1 MPDIHPIPAVLPTD
15 PTSDARAD
23 NKVPD
28 VSDRIAPPYD
38 VLNAQSKGGLMER
51 SEHNIAAIDL
61 PHLPAKTVGPDSA
74 YEGAGELYRAWLE
87 QGLLTR
93 RNDGAMYVY
102 QQTYSV
108 PTTGPDSTRDRIH
121 RRRGLFAN
129 VTVQPFGP
137 GASGHGGIYP
147 HEQTFS
153 AAKEDRLKLMRA
165 TGAQLS
171 PIFGIFRD
179 DDGSIASLL
188 NDTIAGGE
196 PSLRGTTEA
205 DGVLHELWEVSAHA
219 QIAKFKES
227 LAPRDVFIADGHHR
241 YTTALNYRNER
252 LAHDHSDPGLANF
265 CLFVLVSMQDP
276 GMIVLP
282 THRIVRGMTGYTIDK
297 LLTQLAARPDVAVEE
312 TQHGGDDLPGLE
324 AVLPERDH
332 HAMGLYDPAS
342 GRTFVLTTSSTDP
355 LAELLPGKPAVWRG
369 LDVAVLHELL
379 IDRVLRP
386 HFAGGQAASDEGPEA
401 KGFGFKYT
409 ADVGEV
415 RTLAGEGGGE
425 GHEGGRLAILVQP
438 TPLESV
444 RGVSES
450 GEVMP
455 QKSTYFYPKL
465 ATGLVINPL
474 T

>member
-1 MPDIHPIPAVLPTD
+1 MPDIHPIPAVLPQLD
-15 PTSDARAD
+15 SPGGGE
-23 NKVPD
+23 VPD
-28 VSDRIAPPYD
+28 VSDRVAPPYD
-38 VLNAQSKGGLMER
+38 VLDRASKARLLQR
-51 SEHNIAAIDL
+51 SEHNIAAVDL
-61 PHLPAKTVGPDSA
+61 PHLPAKTVGPDEA
-74 YEGAGELYRAWLE
+74 YEGAGELYRRWLDE
-87 QGLLTR
+87 GLLTR
-93 RNDGAMYVY
+93 REGGAMYVY
-102 QQTYSV
+102 QQTYRV
-108 PTTGPDSTRDRIH
+108 PGTASDPTGDRVH

-171 PIFGIFRD
+171 PIFGLFRD
-179 DDGSIASLL
+179 DDGRVGSLL
-188 NDTIAGGE
+188 NDTIADGQ
-196 PSLRGTTEA
+196 PTLRGTTEA
-205 DGVLHELWEVSAHA
+205 DGVLHELWEVSDSTRIEAFRDALGPH
-219 QIAKFKES
+219 
-227 LAPRDVFIADGHHR
+227 DVFIADGHHR

-252 LAHDHSDPGLANF
+252 LAHDHSDPGAANF

-282 THRIVRGMTGYTIDK
+282 THRIVRGMTGYSIEK
-297 LLTQLAARPDVAVEE
+297 LLTQLATREDLAVEE
-312 TQHGGDDLPGLE
+312 TDHGADDLAGLE
-324 AVLPERDH
+324 AVLPRREH
-332 HAMGLYDPAS
+332 HAMGLLDPAS
-342 GRTFVLTTSSTDP
+342 GRTFVLTTPGADP
-355 LAELLPGKPAVWRG
+355 LAHLLPDKPSVWRE

-386 HFAGGQAASDEGPEA
+386 HFAAGQAASDEGPEA
-401 KGFGFKYT
+401 AGFGFKYT
-409 ADVGEV
+409 AD
-415 RTLAGEGGGE
+415 LAQMRQLAEEGGGE
-425 GHEGGRLAILVQP
+425 GRLGIILQP

-465 ATGLVINPL
+465 ATGLVINPVG
-474 T
+474 